1 MKPGDDC
8 TDDDSN
14 VCDQLLTNMKCKN
27 GKCICQESRVWVES
41 KKKCFQSEWASIW
54 NTQHGIF
61 TAVCII
67 LG

>member
-41 KKKCFQSEWASIW
+41 KKKCFQSE
-54 NTQHGIF
+54 
-61 TAVCII
+61 
-67 LG
+67 